1 MYLGVFFF
9 FFWLRYRPHS
19 LFKKRCSVW
28 RFEKTMYHLDEMG
41 TIWIRNVCSVWM
53 KNRNIL
59 TPSRCNA
66 LTRVGFAIGS
76 YFFLK
81 KNKKMIK
88 FWDPNGWKLCSKWM
102 KYILSFRSQVWFWFR
117 LRIRVSV
124 TYKFLCYLQWILTL
138 TFILPGPGDRWFENM
153 VCFYSFFFLF
163 FLLHFCAAIYYRKV
177 RPNQWILRVG
187 NHTFPMGFLT
197 LLQIVC
203 GQ

>member
-1 MYLGVFFF
+1 MFFF
-9 FFWLRYRPHS
+9 CVWLRYRAHS

-53 KNRNIL
+53 KTTNIL

-66 LTRVGFAIGS
+66 LICVGFAIGS

-81 KNKKMIK
+81 KIRKWLSFVTQMDENCV
-88 FWDPNGWKLCSKWM
+88 PNGWNTYSRLDHRSDFHSEVEFACRWPINFIAIYNESWHWP
-102 KYILSFRSQVWFWFR
+102 SFYLDQVIGGLKTWC
-117 LRIRVSV
+117 V
-124 TYKFLCYLQWILTL
+124 
-138 TFILPGPGDRWFENM
+138 FI
-153 VCFYSFFFLF
+153 VFFFLF

-187 NHTFPMGFLT
+187 NHTFPIGFLT